1 MKSFPLLSGIFL
13 VSLALRVL
21 AITLPLNLDEVPW
34 MSRGSDFFREILDG
48 DFHKTYNRHHPGVTN
63 MWLIGSSMFLNCRL
77 DRLLPNWLDLD
88 PDISLRECLKT
99 NFFPIN
105 SFIAPRLLQAV
116 ITSACM
122 VAIYLLTKR
131 LLGRTIALGA
141 ISLLLLEPFF
151 LAYQRFITPDA
162 LQTNFEV
169 LALLMLLLYLRRD
182 GNRLWLFGS
191 GVFMGLATASKI
203 PALFA
208 LPSIGVWII
217 LIELGYWQSSFPRRG
232 WLRQLVDL
240 SLWSATIAVVILVI
254 WPILWVEPIET
265 LDKLYQG
272 LLAESQRGFFF
283 FLGQITDSP
292 GLLFYPLVLAYRLSP
307 IVQLGLL
314 ACLST
319 LLIPKLRRR
328 LSKAPELIALVLI
341 PVCMIGVLSLI
352 DSKIDR
358 YIIPLMPVLAI
369 LAAVGWREIWTWIK
383 PRWEGLGWRWLEVK
397 LLSRK
402 LRPGIKMAITLALA
416 QLFILLPH
424 YPYYLTYY
432 NPLLG
437 GIKVAQHLFM
447 VGQGEG
453 LDQAAQWFNQ
463 SYNERQVS
471 EVTVASGYQK
481 AFYPYF
487 QGKTLD
493 LGTRS
498 LKLTEAGV
506 PFWTQANHVVIYFNQ
521 FQRQLPDPKILA
533 YFRTQK
539 PLHTVRIKGLDYVQ
553 VYPGAVPLAEDLA
566 NIKFPR
572 DISFGNKVR
581 LLGYDLNQAEISSNQ
596 QLSITFYWEFLA
608 PLPSDAKIRRGLRD
622 GEGKLWEDSISASV
636 LDGYLPIAQISP
648 GTILRD
654 VHQIAHAPELP
665 LGKYSLEVG
674 WNSPS
679 LGQALE
685 ARDGVSKLPGI
696 QAVIGEVEVVD

>member
-13 VSLALRVL
+13 ISLALRVL
-21 AITLPLNLDEVPW
+21 AITIPLNLDEVPW
-34 MSRGSDFFREILDG
+34 MSRGSDFFREVLDG

-77 DRLLPNWLDLD
+77 DRLLPNLLDLD

-122 VAIYLLTKR
+122 VGIYLLIKR
-131 LLGRTIALGA
+131 LLGRSIALGA
-141 ISLLLLEPFF
+141 ISLLLLDPFF

-162 LQTNFEV
+162 LQANFGV

-182 GNRLWLFGS
+182 GNRFWLLGS
-191 GVFMGLATASKI
+191 SVLMGLATATKI

-208 LPSIGVWII
+208 LPAIGIWII
-217 LIELGYWQSSFPRRG
+217 LIELGFGQSSFPRRG
-232 WLRQLVDL
+232 WLRQFIDL
-240 SLWSATIAVVILVI
+240 SLWGATIAVVILVI

-265 LDKLYQG
+265 LDQLYQG
-272 LLAESQRGFFF
+272 LLSESQRGFFF

-292 GLLFYPLVLAYRLSP
+292 GILFYPLVLAYRLSP
-307 IVQLGLL
+307 IVQVGLL
-314 ACLST
+314 ASLST
-319 LLIPKLRRR
+319 LLIPKLRRP
-328 LSKAPELIALVLI
+328 LSKAPELIALALI
-341 PVCMIGVLSLI
+341 PVCIIVVLSVI

-358 YIIPLMPVLAI
+358 YIIPLVPVLAI
-369 LAAVGWREIWTWIK
+369 LSAVGWQQIWIWIK
-383 PRWEGLGWRWLEVK
+383 PKWEGLRWRWLEAK
-397 LLSRK
+397 LLPRK
-402 LRPGIKMAITLALA
+402 LRPGMKMAIALALA
-416 QLFILLPH
+416 QLLILLPH

-437 GIKVAQHLFM
+437 GMGVAQHLFM

-453 LDQAAQWFNQ
+453 LDQAAQWLNQ
-463 SYNERQVS
+463 SYNERQVT
-471 EVTVASGYQK
+471 EITVASGYQK

-506 PFWTQANHVVIYFNQ
+506 PSWIQANRVVIYFNQ

-533 YFRTQK
+533 YFQAQQ
-539 PLHTVRIKGLDYVQ
+539 PLHTIRIKGLDYVQ

-566 NIKFPR
+566 NIKFPFK
-572 DISFGNKVR
+572 ISFGDKVR
-581 LLGYDLNQAEISSNQ
+581 LLGYELNQAEISSNQ
-596 QLSITFYWEFLA
+596 PLIVTFYWEFLA
-608 PLPSDAKIRRGLRD
+608 PLPPGFQIRRGLRD
-622 GEGKLWEDSISASV
+622 GEGKLWQDSSSI

-654 VHQIAHAPELP
+654 VHQIAIAPELP
-665 LGKYSLEVG
+665 PGKYSLEVG

-679 LGQALE
+679 LGQALKVI
-685 ARDGVSKLPGI
+685 DGAGNLPEF
-696 QAVIGEVEVVD
+696 QAVIGEVEVLD